1 MSVSSLLCFP
11 VDIEEVQGT
20 VPDSL
25 LGLRKSADFFDNHR
39 NSAGSAG
46 SGFKNRRFFEIQ
58 IKKFQKIKKSRK
70 IM

>member
-25 LGLRKSADFFDNHR
+25 SGLRKSADFFDNHR

-46 SGFKNRRFFEIQ
+46 SDFKNRRFLKFKLKNS
-58 IKKFQKIKKSRK
+58 KK
-70 IM
+70 